1 MSGDAPAR
9 RILLVEDDPAIREAL
24 DEVLG
29 DLGYEVVSA
38 PDGRGGLELAAEQAE
53 PCPILLDWRMP
64 VLDGSEFLNR
74 LRELPRGSEFPVIL
88 STADRSALST
98 CTGVTSAITLTDS
111 DTVPISRWSVPA
123 DSRSEALS
131 AMSRFSKDLN
141 PFDITET
148 E

>member
-88 STADRSALST
+88 STADRSANAVTVGGQVAAVLS
-98 CTGVTSAITLTDS
+98 
-111 DTVPISRWSVPA
+111 
-123 DSRSEALS
+123 
-131 AMSRFSKDLN
+131 K
-141 PFDITET
+141 PFDLDSLLTALRRVSPRASG
-148 E
+148 